1 MNLQQLAQLGEF
13 LGGVSVLF
21 TLIYLAIQLR
31 GNTRAVQ
38 SAAAQQTHE
47 TLIQGYFEIAGNADL
62 NRIFRTGTIDYNSID
77 ENEAGQFFAFWSGT
91 MYVAQNW
98 IYQRDNGALDQK
110 LVDSFLTGIS
120 SNFHSQGF
128 GVFWDQRKATFS
140 QEMVEWVEDIRATP
154 PRSPGHVPF
163 GINEQQ

>member
-13 LGGVSVLF
+13 LGGVCVLF

-47 TLIQGYFEIAGNADL
+47 TLIQGYFEIARNPDL
-62 NRIFRTGTIDYNSID
+62 NRIFRTGTIDYTSID
-77 ENEAGQFFAFWSGT
+77 ENEAGQFFAFWSGI

-98 IYQRDNGALDQK
+98 IYQRDSGALDEK
-110 LVDSFLTGIS
+110 LVDLDSLHDRYTGL
-120 SNFHSQGF
+120 GY
-128 GVFWDQRKATFS
+128 VQRETMNKYCF
-140 QEMVEWVEDIRATP
+140 
-154 PRSPGHVPF
+154 
-163 GINEQQ
+163 